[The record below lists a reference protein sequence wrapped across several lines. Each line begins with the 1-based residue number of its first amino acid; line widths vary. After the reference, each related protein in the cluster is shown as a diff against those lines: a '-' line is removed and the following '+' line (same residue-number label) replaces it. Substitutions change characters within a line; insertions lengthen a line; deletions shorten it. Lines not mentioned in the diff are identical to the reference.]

1 VDQSSALTQG
11 FEANRPHLRAV
22 AYRILG
28 DVHDA
33 DDAVQEA
40 WLRLSTSDVG
50 AIDNLGG
57 WLTTV
62 VSRICLNVLR
72 SRTRAVA
79 SLQDSTLAID
89 EHAARTSVSPEEQ
102 AVLADSLGVALLI
115 ILEQL
120 SPAERICFVL
130 HDNFSVSFDEIAV
143 ILSKS
148 TDACRQLASRARRR
162 VRTAEDPRSDPAR
175 QRVVVDAFLDAA
187 KKGDF
192 QSLLSLLSPNV
203 ELVADAAAVAMGGP
217 PTQRGPRE
225 VAAVFSGRARAARVA
240 LIDGVAGLV
249 WSQGGTTK
257 VAFDFSLTDGLIT
270 KIEMIADEEVLGEM
284 EIQNPRRLSD
294 D

>member
-1 VDQSSALTQG
+1 MDQTSALTQG

-28 DVHDA
+28 NVPDA

-40 WLRLSTSDVG
+40 WLRLSTSDAG

-72 SRTRAVA
+72 SRSRAGA

-89 EHAARTSVSPEEQ
+89 ELAARTSVSPEEQ

-115 ILEQL
+115 VLEQL

-130 HDNFSVSFDEIAV
+130 HDMFSVSFDEIAL

-162 VRTAEDPRSDPAR
+162 VRSADDPQSDPAR
-175 QRVVVDAFLDAA
+175 QRLVVDAFLDAA
-187 KKGDF
+187 KSGDF

-203 ELVADAAAVAMGGP
+203 ELVADAMAVAMGGP
-217 PTQRGPRE
+217 QTQHGPHE

-240 LIDGVAGLV
+240 LIDGVAGLI

-257 VAFDFSLTDGLIT
+257 VAFDFSMADGLIT
-270 KIEMIADEEVLGEM
+270 KIEMIADAEVLEEM
-284 EIQNPRRLSD
+284 RIKNSRRLSD

>member
-1 VDQSSALTQG
+1 
-11 FEANRPHLRAV
+11 V

-28 DVHDA
+28 NVADA

-40 WLRLSTSDVG
+40 WLRLSASDHE

-72 SRTRAVA
+72 SRTRAGA
-79 SLQDSTLAID
+79 PLNDPTESMD
-89 EHAARTSVSPEEQ
+89 EQSRTSVSPEEQ

-115 ILEQL
+115 VLEQL

-130 HDNFSVSFDEIAV
+130 HDMFLVSFDEIAS

-148 TDACRQLASRARRR
+148 SDACRQLASRARRR
-162 VRTAEDPRSDPAR
+162 VRMADSPRADPSR
-175 QRVVVDAFLDAA
+175 QRAVVDAFLVAA
-187 KKGDF
+187 KGGDV
-192 QSLLSLLSPNV
+192 QRLLSLLSPDV
-203 ELVADAAAVAMGGP
+203 ELVADAVAIAMGGP
-217 PTQRGPRE
+217 RAQHGPHD
-225 VAAVFSGRARAARVA
+225 VAAVFAGRARAARSA

-257 VAFDFSLTDGLIT
+257 VAFDVSVTEGLIT
-270 KIEMIADEEVLGEM
+270 KIEMIADPEVLEEM
-284 EIQNPRRLSD
+284 SIENLRRTND